1 MSPHLGQHTGKA
13 WISCSKPS
21 TGHETARDYSAFPGG
36 RDCGSRACLP
46 WRKGGVGGHPTAAP
60 PVPTVVL
67 EKMDQALRT
76 VQGGRRSWKHTAFT
90 SLFPSQWGTLK
101 TRDEAEQA
109 AGGRGRWEEMKGLWI
124 LNTAQ
129 HSKSAAE
136 LRSPPTHLRLKG
148 FSRPTTIS
156 WQLPAEQQDGGKR
169 KLPSVSANCVR
180 RNTCAVFYLWQFCII
195 KRRY

>member
-21 TGHETARDYSAFPGG
+21 TGHETARDYSAFPRG

-60 PVPTVVL
+60 PLPTVVL

-90 SLFPSQWGTLK
+90 SLFPSQWGSLK

-109 AGGRGRWEEMKGLWI
+109 AGGRGRWDGDEGAVDPEHRPALKECSRTEVPSHPSEAERLQQTHHNK
-124 LNTAQ
+124 LTAACRAAGWREKKASFSI
-129 HSKSAAE
+129 SKLCEA
-136 LRSPPTHLRLKG
+136 
-148 FSRPTTIS
+148 
-156 WQLPAEQQDGGKR
+156 
-169 KLPSVSANCVR
+169 
-180 RNTCAVFYLWQFCII
+180 
-195 KRRY
+195 